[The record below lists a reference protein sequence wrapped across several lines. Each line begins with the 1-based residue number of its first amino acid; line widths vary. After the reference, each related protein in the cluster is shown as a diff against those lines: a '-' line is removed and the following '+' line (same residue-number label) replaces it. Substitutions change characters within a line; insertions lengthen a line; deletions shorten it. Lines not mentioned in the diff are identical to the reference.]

1 MDTRIGRALED
12 RLAADEAGKAS
23 LNERCDAGG
32 DGYHLNAGNRMNS
45 EETIADI
52 ELAHA
57 AG

>member
-1 MDTRIGRALED
+1 VEEGLALIP
-12 RLAADEAGKAS
+12 LAADEAGKVS
-23 LNERCDAGG
+23 LHERCDAGG